1 MEKKLIHVLYNNTSS
16 LAFKFCS
23 LAAATSA
30 NYSSDSNQTGKK
42 LAPQSLPLCFNPVL
56 LFLDNALCP
65 GVSASLLTVY
75 ISMLELGAS
84 TTLYRFSLNSSIPS
98 PFPHPQCISD
108 HQDVSSFHTGI
119 YFQCV
124 PPVGNLRRLYFAQR
138 PKTSWLWVWVLG
150 LMCPHRDTFVH
161 LSLLMVS
168 VQVSIRLS

>member
-23 LAAATSA
+23 LAAATST
-30 NYSSDSNQTGKK
+30 NYSSDSNQTGKT

-75 ISMLELGAS
+75 ISTLELGAS

-108 HQDVSSFHTGI
+108 HQDVSSFHTWYTLEYI
-119 YFQCV
+119 SSVY
-124 PPVGNLRRLYFAQR
+124 
-138 PKTSWLWVWVLG
+138 
-150 LMCPHRDTFVH
+150 H
-161 LSLLMVS
+161 L
-168 VQVSIRLS
+168 